1 MPIESITFIILSA
14 GQPKTRSKLPA
25 PLSLINKTTLI
36 DSQTNTINKMYNFAD
51 IVLCTGYK
59 SKDVTSYVHQ
69 SNLKIRLVENPN
81 HKETSSV
88 ESLRLAINASS
99 KSGLFIIHGDRY
111 FNKNSIEINSDKLF
125 TLPINCKIK
134 DKIGI
139 LYQDY
144 LLNNLSYGVSN
155 VSNAWSEMLY
165 IPMEYFEEVRNLV
178 NKSKTNIGL
187 YELVNKINEKNRFYV
202 VENDKAKVKN
212 I

>member
-1 MPIESITFIILSA
+1 LSA

-25 PLSLINKTTLI
+25 PLSLVNKTTLI

-69 SNLKIRLVENPN
+69 SNLKIRLVENHN

-99 KSGLFIIHGDRY
+99 ESNLFIIHGDRY
-111 FNKNSIEINSDKLF
+111 FNKYSIDRINSSKLF
-125 TLPINCKIK
+125 TFEMNCKIK

-139 LYQDY
+139 LHQNY

-155 VSNAWSEMLY
+155 VSNAWSEMFY
-165 IPMEYFEEVRNLV
+165 IPINYFEEVRSLV
-178 NKSKTNIGL
+178 NYSKTNIGL
-187 YELVNKINEKNRFYV
+187 YELVNIINKKYKFHIV
-202 VENDKAKVKN
+202 QNDKAKVKN